1 VGDGVAAVRFHVL
14 AFLFGSAEVPYP
26 TSVGHVR
33 VVLCLIQ
40 LHPCLVQHL
49 SFSALLS
56 SILSWWH
63 YPSMDPSVGGQ
74 GDVLLPLVGSSWYI
88 LAVDLSKSQQ
98 PSSPLLPRCSLVFA
112 NHTMS
117 LSRKHISSYLTYP
130 WQHEATLLSIPNLP
144 LANILWQHEAT
155 LVRYP

>member
-1 VGDGVAAVRFHVL
+1 MGDVVAAVRSHVL

-33 VVLCLIQ
+33 VVPIRSSAGCKSSGFQTFVLCLIQ

-63 YPSMDPSVGGQ
+63 HPSMDPSVRGQ
-74 GDVLLPLVGSSWYI
+74 GDVLLPLVGSGWYI

-98 PSSPLLPRCSLVFA
+98 PSSPSL
-112 NHTMS
+112 
-117 LSRKHISSYLTYP
+117 
-130 WQHEATLLSIPNLP
+130 ATLFISICKPHNVTITQACIFLSHIPM
-144 LANILWQHEAT
+144 AT
-155 LVRYP
+155 RGHSS